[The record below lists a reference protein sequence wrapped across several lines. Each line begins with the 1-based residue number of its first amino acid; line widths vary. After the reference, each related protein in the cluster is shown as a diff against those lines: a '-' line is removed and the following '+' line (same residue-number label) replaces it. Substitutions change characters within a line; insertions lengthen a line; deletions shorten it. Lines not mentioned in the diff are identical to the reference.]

1 MHSKPLQEII
11 KREIRFETAKS
22 SGPGGQNVNKRNT
35 KVLGLWNF
43 SVSRLISADEK
54 SKISQSLRSKINMG
68 RTLIVSS
75 QKFRAQSQNKKD
87 VIETMIKFVN
97 HALKE
102 DKPRVATE
110 PTASGVHKRLAGKK
124 AHSEIKKL
132 RTKVSD

>member
-1 MHSKPLQEII
+1 
-11 KREIRFETAKS
+11 
-22 SGPGGQNVNKRNT
+22 
-35 KVLGLWNF
+35 
-43 SVSRLISADEK
+43 
-54 SKISQSLRSKINMG
+54 MG